1 MFYFKDSEYINS
13 ETITGTT
20 GSFIKYVEKHSCYK
34 AAEKLLLALAEKNK
48 DCCVCVELFSPK
60 RKKKSSVDFYFEEI
74 ELSEEEI
81 NAFKLL
87 GKDKNALLEKTPII
101 IQLHFRFKSDG
112 CKEDTLDLII
122 RKYRYIG
129 YNAEGLSDT
138 GWIKQERQ
146 SEFILTY
153 KSPEKIFF
161 RCNSMQKSIPASITS
176 LYILCNIPDDAERK
190 YARLFVTSMLEHLS
204 EITGSKIY
212 IDLLNEKSE
221 DGQLLFPC
229 PLKIAEMKDFRT
241 KKELFYGKYGKLL
254 NKYSIPKKT
263 FNKYS
268 FNWDYKIVKFVKY
281 MGGDFIPELL
291 QLEECPDNEISQR
304 NSKEMTVSMFT
315 QILMKRYPLVT
326 YICTDI
332 GKMMSQLLY
341 DSLKEFRKH
350 LPSRSILDGRKKLME
365 YHDSLV
371 NVFEELYEDDVFD
384 EMEIEHR
391 KTQEQ
396 IKQDKK
402 VYECF
407 AEQLPSPWKEF
418 TDPEELIHES
428 HIMEN
433 CIRTYCQDLTAAEC
447 GLYWAEISGRRYNA
461 EVIFNKDENRMNLI
475 QLFGKR
481 NEKPVKKDVQSFE
494 EYVRNFKYSL

>member
-1 MFYFKDSEYINS
+1 MFYFKDSENLNY
-13 ETITGTT
+13 ERKTGTT
-20 GSFIKYVEKHSCYK
+20 GSFIKFVENHSCYK
-34 AAEKLLLALAEKNK
+34 AAEKLFLALAERNK
-48 DCCVCVELFSPK
+48 ECAIEIFPPK
-60 RKKKSSVDFYFEEI
+60 LKKKSFVDFYFEEI

-87 GKDKNALLEKTPII
+87 GKDKNALLEKTPVII
-101 IQLHFRFKSDG
+101 ELHFRYKSDEF
-112 CKEDTLDLII
+112 KEDALDFII

-129 YNAEGLSDT
+129 YNAEKCIFSGT
-138 GWIKQERQ
+138 GWIKQQIQ

-161 RCNSMQKSIPASITS
+161 KCNNMKKSFPASITS
-176 LYILCNIPDDAERK
+176 LYIICNINDDNERK

-212 IDLLNEKSE
+212 IDLLKEKSE
-221 DGQLLFPC
+221 DGQLLNPC

-263 FNKYS
+263 FNKHS
-268 FNWDYKIVKFVKY
+268 FNRDYKIVNFVKY
-281 MGGDFIPELL
+281 MGGDFIPDLL
-291 QLEECPDNEISQR
+291 QLEYPDN
-304 NSKEMTVSMFT
+304 NLKSKEVAVSMFT

-332 GKMMSQLLY
+332 RKMMSQLLY

-350 LPSRSILDGRKKLME
+350 LPSRSILEGRKKLME
-365 YHDSLV
+365 YHDALV
-371 NVFEELYEDDVFD
+371 NVFEQLYEDDIFD
-384 EMEIEHR
+384 EMEIEHG

-396 IKQDKK
+396 IKQDRK

-418 TDPEELIHES
+418 TEPEELVHES

-447 GLYWAEISGRRYNA
+447 GLYWAEINGKRYNA

-481 NEKPVKKDVQSFE
+481 NEKPVRKDVLSFE
-494 EYVRNFKYSL
+494 EYVRKFKYSV

>member
-1 MFYFKDSEYINS
+1 MFKR
-13 ETITGTT
+13 
-20 GSFIKYVEKHSCYK
+20 IKYKDLEEMNFQNMTVEELRKLKPVLGQLLTKENKKINK
-34 AAEKLLLALAEKNK
+34 ALQKGMEST
-48 DCCVCVELFSPK
+48 ELKAKQQSLC
-60 RKKKSSVDFYFEEI
+60 EI
-74 ELSEEEI
+74 E
-81 NAFKLL
+81 KRW
-87 GKDKNALLEKTPII
+87 DQALV
-101 IQLHFRFKSDG
+101 IQLHFRYKSDD
-112 CKEDTLDLII
+112 CKEDALDFII

-129 YNAEGLSDT
+129 YNAEKSIYSET
-138 GWIKQERQ
+138 GWIKQQIQ

-153 KSPEKIFF
+153 KSPAKIFF
-161 RCNSMQKSIPASITS
+161 KCNNMKKSFPASITS
-176 LYILCNIPDDAERK
+176 LYIICNISDDDEGK

-212 IDLLNEKSE
+212 IDLLKEKSE
-221 DGQLLFPC
+221 DGQLLNPC
-229 PLKIAEMKDFRT
+229 PLKITEMKDFRT

-263 FNKYS
+263 FNKHS
-268 FNWDYKIVKFVKY
+268 FNRDYKIVNFVKY

-291 QLEECPDNEISQR
+291 QLEYPDN
-304 NSKEMTVSMFT
+304 NLKSKEVAVSMFT

-350 LPSRSILDGRKKLME
+350 LPSRSILEGRKKLME

-371 NVFEELYEDDVFD
+371 NVFEQLYEDDVFD

-396 IKQDKK
+396 IKQDRK

-418 TDPEELIHES
+418 TEPEELVHES

-447 GLYWAEISGRRYNA
+447 GLYWAEINGKRYNA
-461 EVIFNKDENRMNLI
+461 EVIFDKDENRMNLI

-481 NEKPVKKDVQSFE
+481 NEKPVKKDVLSFE
-494 EYVRNFKYSL
+494 EYVRKFKYSV